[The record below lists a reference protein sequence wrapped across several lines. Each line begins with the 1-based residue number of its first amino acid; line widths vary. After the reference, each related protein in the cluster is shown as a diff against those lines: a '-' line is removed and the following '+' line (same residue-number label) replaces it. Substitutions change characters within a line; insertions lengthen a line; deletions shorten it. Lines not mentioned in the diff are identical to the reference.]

1 MNKNIKKYR
10 ANDFWNRLLENDL
23 NKLFL
28 LGLGEL
34 DKKSVFKKFVEV
46 VNLETSTQCN
56 RHCNYC
62 PLSSD
67 DRGGGTKSDVTFNN
81 G

>member
-46 VNLETSTQCN
+46 VNLETST
-56 RHCNYC
+56 
-62 PLSSD
+62 
-67 DRGGGTKSDVTFNN
+67 
-81 G
+81 